1 MENEK
6 NMAMPE
12 FTNEEVEKAIK
23 QFLDEKSN
31 ENMANL
37 MQAMRDTRFL
47 VPADFPPDIK
57 KQVIEKAKRGEK
69 IDVKTAPRMLPIIV
83 QNPQGTF
90 CTSIHIFQTDGR
102 KRKISGNSECD
113 DR

>member
-47 VPADFPPDIK
+47 VPADFPP
-57 KQVIEKAKRGEK
+57 KRVT
-69 IDVKTAPRMLPIIV
+69 IYCPTSLPISQLSAPTKAV
-83 QNPQGTF
+83 
-90 CTSIHIFQTDGR
+90 
-102 KRKISGNSECD
+102 
-113 DR
+113 

>member
-83 QNPQGTF
+83 QN
-90 CTSIHIFQTDGR
+90 HR
-102 KRKISGNSECD
+102 GNILHRHTHLPNRWQKKENI
-113 DR
+113 RQF

>member
-12 FTNEEVEKAIK
+12 FTNKEVEKAIK

-57 KQVIEKAKRGEK
+57 KQVIEKAYVVLFSHQSSPHVLLFRSP
-69 IDVKTAPRMLPIIV
+69 A
-83 QNPQGTF
+83 F
-90 CTSIHIFQTDGR
+90 
-102 KRKISGNSECD
+102 
-113 DR
+113 

>member
-37 MQAMRDTRFL
+37 MQAMRAGDRKSKTW
-47 VPADFPPDIK
+47 
-57 KQVIEKAKRGEK
+57 GE
-69 IDVKTAPRMLPIIV
+69 D
-83 QNPQGTF
+83 
-90 CTSIHIFQTDGR
+90 
-102 KRKISGNSECD
+102 
-113 DR
+113 